1 MSSMMKCCVLTT
13 ALFLDGLAASASTT
27 DIPNIEE
34 SDRRFA
40 WLFLDEIPGS
50 WGISPGSPSGGI
62 RINFGQTRLHAIVSD
77 QGKVCPA
84 LLSLSIPD
92 SGYIEYEAL
101 INAWN
106 TAKVI
111 SSGSLVF
118 YEYIQDESTET
129 SSYWVREHVYDFER
143 LRVKSVSFGPGSYRE
158 DEQNHRPKVLDSG
171 IANIVFHFETMT
183 SQSTPLSGNWP
194 ETSFTVNGLPLDKR
208 AHKSCKAVAP

>member
-34 SDRRFA
+34 SDRRFT

-62 RINFGQTRLHAIVSD
+62 RLNAETRLHATVSD
-77 QGKVCPA
+77 SGKVCPA
-84 LLSLSIPD
+84 LLYVTLER
-92 SGYIEYEAL
+92 SGQSEYEAL

-118 YEYIQDESTET
+118 YEYIKDESTET
-129 SSYWVREHVYDFER
+129 RSYWVREHVYDFER
-143 LRVKSVSFGPGSYRE
+143 LRVKSVSFGPGSYRP
-158 DEQNHRPKVLDSG
+158 DENNHSPKVLDSG

-194 ETSFTVNGLPLDKR
+194 ETSFTVNGLPLDER